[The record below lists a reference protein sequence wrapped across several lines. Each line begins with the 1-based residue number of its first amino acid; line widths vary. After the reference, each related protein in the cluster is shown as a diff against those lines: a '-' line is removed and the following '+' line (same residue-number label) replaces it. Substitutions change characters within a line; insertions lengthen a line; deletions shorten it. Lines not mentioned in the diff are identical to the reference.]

1 MGGVFFGRY
10 IKITEKSVPT
20 PLMSSKGGHKVGTR
34 HKVAGS
40 RNHHKFLYR
49 TLVYSSGREAEIMF
63 FLDAEKREKYV
74 FNAVSQL
81 TRVLLVAWE
90 RTVFYQIA

>member
-1 MGGVFFGRY
+1 
-10 IKITEKSVPT
+10 
-20 PLMSSKGGHKVGTR
+20 MSSKGGHKVGTR

-49 TLVYSSGREAEIMF
+49 TLRYSSGREAKIMF
-63 FLDAEKREKYV
+63 FLDAEKRKYV
-74 FNAVSQL
+74 FYAVSQL